1 MSFSLT
7 IIIIAVTVI
16 ISLNAFNNSTLLHKL
31 MLWPAAMNQPSEYY
45 RLLTSGFIHA
55 DYIHL
60 AFNMIT
66 LYFFGDSMLKI
77 YSYIGMSPMTFLM
90 LYLTGIIASSIPPF
104 LKNRNNPSYSAL
116 GASGGVSAV
125 LFANVYFA
133 PWNSIYFFGSDRFGI
148 PSIIFAIAYLIYSA
162 YMSKK
167 NLDNIGHDAHFYGA
181 VYGFLFTLVFEPS
194 HGQLF
199 LRQLMNPHF

>member
-1 MSFSLT
+1 MSISLT

-16 ISLNAFNNSTLLHKL
+16 ITLSAFNNSTLLNKL
-31 MLWPAAMNQPSEYY
+31 ILWPAGMDQPSEYY

-55 DYIHL
+55 DYMHL

-66 LYFFGDSMLKI
+66 LYFFGDTII
-77 YSYIGMSPMTFLM
+77 YIYGMVGMSQMTFLI
-90 LYLTGIIASSIPPF
+90 LYLTGIVASSIPPY
-104 LKNRNNPSYSAL
+104 LKNRNNPSYRAL

-125 LFANVYFA
+125 LFSFVYFA
-133 PWNSIYFFGSDRFGI
+133 PWQKIYLFAILGI
-148 PSIIFAIAYLIYSA
+148 PSILAAAAYLGYSA

-167 NLDNIGHDAHFYGA
+167 NLDNVGHDAHFYGA

-194 HGQLF
+194 HGELF

>member
-1 MSFSLT
+1 MSISLT

-16 ISLNAFNNSTLLHKL
+16 ISLSAFNNSTLLNKL
-31 MLWPAAMNQPSEYY
+31 ILWPAGMDQPSEYY

-55 DYIHL
+55 DYMHL

-66 LYFFGDSMLKI
+66 LYFFGDTMLRI
-77 YSYIGMSPMTFLM
+77 YSMVGMSQMMFLI
-90 LYLTGIIASSIPPF
+90 LYLTGIVASSIPPY
-104 LKNRNNPSYSAL
+104 LKNRNNPSYRAL

-125 LFANVYFA
+125 LFSFVYFA
-133 PWNSIYFFGSDRFGI
+133 PWQKIYLFYILGI
-148 PSIIFAIAYLIYSA
+148 PSILAAAAYLIYSA

>member
-1 MSFSLT
+1 MSISLT

-16 ISLNAFNNSTLLHKL
+16 ISLSAFNNSTLLNKL
-31 MLWPAAMNQPSEYY
+31 ILWPAGMDQPSEYY

-55 DYIHL
+55 DYMHL

-66 LYFFGDSMLKI
+66 LYFFGDTMLRI
-77 YSYIGMSPMTFLM
+77 YSMVGMSQMMFLI
-90 LYLTGIIASSIPPF
+90 LYLTGIVASSIPPY
-104 LKNRNNPSYSAL
+104 LKNRNNPSYRAL

-125 LFANVYFA
+125 LFSFVYFA
-133 PWNSIYFFGSDRFGI
+133 PWQKIYLFYILGI
-148 PSIIFAIAYLIYSA
+148 PSILAAAAYLIYSA

-194 HGQLF
+194 HGRLF

>member
-1 MSFSLT
+1 MSISLT

-16 ISLNAFNNSTLLHKL
+16 ITLSAFNNSTLLNKL
-31 MLWPAAMNQPSEYY
+31 ILWPAGMDQPSEYY

-55 DYIHL
+55 DYMHL

-66 LYFFGDSMLKI
+66 LYFFGDTMLYI
-77 YSYIGMSPMTFLM
+77 YSMVGMSQMTFLI
-90 LYLTGIIASSIPPF
+90 LYLTGIVASSIPPY
-104 LKNRNNPSYSAL
+104 LKNRNNPSYRAL

-125 LFANVYFA
+125 LFSFVYFA
-133 PWNSIYFFGSDRFGI
+133 PWQKIYLFYVLGI
-148 PSIIFAIAYLIYSA
+148 PSIVAAAAYLGYSA

-167 NLDNIGHDAHFYGA
+167 NLDNVGHDAHFYGA